1 MEINTISLTESFDQC
16 LSMCCI
22 NSGSLNYRRNGKLTH
37 TRTRNRGGGAHKHFF
52 YSDARLRTN
61 LNYPKNKM
69 IQIQTHKY
77 RIAQDANF
85 QEIGFKD

>member
-1 MEINTISLTESFDQC
+1 
-16 LSMCCI
+16 MCCI
-22 NSGSLNYRRNGKLTH
+22 DSGSLIHRRNEDAY
-37 TRTRNRGGGAHKHFF
+37 TRNPGGGAHKHFF

-77 RIAQDANF
+77 RNAQDANC